1 MKPVITKEE
10 VGKAIS
16 QLVGQ
21 GKKPTLATL
30 HAALGNKGSMSTLVR
45 LKAEIDAEAQ
55 PATDSPEALA
65 AFREVWALAHDEGRK
80 GQELVTADLRDSLKA
95 IAAENERLEGATA
108 AAQKHAIDLEEAKS
122 KAEAELNQFRIS
134 ADREL
139 SQSMSTMREA
149 GLQTAKALQELAD
162 VRGAH
167 ATHVAALSADLTIAQ
182 RNAHDF
188 ELQLVR
194 ARALLESKG
203 QASESSLLGEPVKIE
218 QKL

>member
-1 MKPVITKEE
+1 LNHWVSLDEQRW
-10 VGKAIS
+10 VS
-16 QLVGQ
+16 
-21 GKKPTLATL
+21 
-30 HAALGNKGSMSTLVR
+30 S
-45 LKAEIDAEAQ
+45 AERH
-55 PATDSPEALA
+55 S
-65 AFREVWALAHDEGRK
+65 LAHDEGRK
-80 GQELVTADLRDSLKA
+80 GQEQVTADLRDSLKA
-95 IAAENERLEGATA
+95 IATENERLEGAAA

-139 SQSMSTMREA
+139 SQAMSTMREA
-149 GLQTAKALQELAD
+149 GLQTTKAPQELAD
-162 VRGAH
+162 ARGTH
-167 ATHVAALSADLTIAQ
+167 ATQVAALSADLTIAQ